1 MVEAEYR
8 DGGRERYVLPLAMS
22 SGRDAAAI
30 EHERATAVLARI
42 TGARKGI
49 IHDGLF
55 DDETCLMLLAAVR
68 DRQVLAMKYGTLQP
82 ASLDDVTGWDGEL
95 APIVR
100 SAPDQSNTSVLFDKR
115 VIMKVFRRIEPGLNP
130 DLEIGEFLA
139 QRRFARV
146 PPLLGSLSYSR
157 GPDEP
162 AAVAMLQTYIFN
174 QGNAWEVTI
183 GELGRYFERTL
194 GLPAPQVSHAD
205 ARAWTFGRDGDPPAA
220 IAEAIGVYLMTAEVL
235 GRRTGELHL
244 RLADASA
251 KDAAFAPEPMTPDDV
266 RAMTR
271 AMQAQAEE
279 RINEL
284 AASLDRLDRPRREM
298 AKQVLARG
306 DDIVRQFAETG
317 HVRDAGRRIRC
328 HGDYHLGQLLVTE
341 GDVVFLDFEGEPA
354 RPLAERRAKWPPLR
368 DVAGMLRS
376 FSYAALAGLGAATA
390 TRHED
395 LERLAPWADAWETWA
410 SAAYLRAYLLAT
422 MGGGFLPPQRAD
434 FEALLRI
441 FMLDKALYELGYELN
456 NRPDWVHV
464 PLAGL
469 LKATPIST
477 PVPHPVS

>member
-1 MVEAEYR
+1 
-8 DGGRERYVLPLAMS
+8 
-22 SGRDAAAI
+22 
-30 EHERATAVLARI
+30 
-42 TGARKGI
+42 
-49 IHDGLF
+49 
-55 DDETCLMLLAAVR
+55 
-68 DRQVLAMKYGTLQP
+68 
-82 ASLDDVTGWDGEL
+82 
-95 APIVR
+95 VR

-115 VIMKVFRRIEPGLNP
+115 VIMKMFRRIEPGLNP

-146 PPLLGSLSYSR
+146 PPMLGSLSYSR
-157 GPDEP
+157 GADEP
-162 AAVAMLQTYIFN
+162 AAVAMLQTYVFN

-244 RLADASA
+244 RLADASPNET
-251 KDAAFAPEPMTPDDV
+251 AFAPEPMTADDV

-271 AMQAQAEE
+271 AMQSHAGE
-279 RINEL
+279 RIKEL

-298 AKQVLARG
+298 AQQVLA
-306 DDIVRQFAETG
+306 
-317 HVRDAGRRIRC
+317 RC

-354 RPLAERRAKWPPLR
+354 RPLAERRAKWSPLR

-410 SAAYLRAYLLAT
+410 SAVYLRAYLLAT
-422 MGGGFLPPQRAD
+422 MGGGFLPPHRAD

>member
-1 MVEAEYR
+1 
-8 DGGRERYVLPLAMS
+8 
-22 SGRDAAAI
+22 
-30 EHERATAVLARI
+30 
-42 TGARKGI
+42 
-49 IHDGLF
+49 
-55 DDETCLMLLAAVR
+55 
-68 DRQVLAMKYGTLQP
+68 MK
-82 ASLDDVTGWDGEL
+82 
-95 APIVR
+95 
-100 SAPDQSNTSVLFDKR
+100 
-115 VIMKVFRRIEPGLNP
+115 MFRRIEPGLNP

-157 GPDEP
+157 DPDEP
-162 AAVAMLQTYIFN
+162 AAVAMLQTYVFN

-194 GLPAPQVSHAD
+194 GLPAPHVSHAD

-244 RLADASA
+244 RLANAA
-251 KDAAFAPEPMTPDDV
+251 PKETAFAPEPMTADDV

-271 AMQAQAEE
+271 AMKAHAEA

-284 AASLDRLDRPRREM
+284 AAALDRLDRPRREM

-306 DDIVRQFAETG
+306 DDMVRQFAEAEQ
-317 HVRDAGRRIRC
+317 VRDAGSRIRC
-328 HGDYHLGQLLVTE
+328 HGDYHLGQLLATE
-341 GDVVFLDFEGEPA
+341 GDVVILDFEGEPA

-410 SAAYLRAYLLAT
+410 SAVYLRAYLLAT
-422 MGGGFLPPQRAD
+422 MGGGFLPPHRGD

-469 LKATPIST
+469 LKAMPLST